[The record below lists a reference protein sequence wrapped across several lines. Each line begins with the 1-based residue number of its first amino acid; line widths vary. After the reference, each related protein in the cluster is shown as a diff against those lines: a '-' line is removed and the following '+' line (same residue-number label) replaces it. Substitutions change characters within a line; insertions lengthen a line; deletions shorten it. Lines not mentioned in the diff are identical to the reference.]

1 MIRVKEVAV
10 IDESGKYLGAIP
22 TADALELAK
31 DKGLDLLEV
40 APNEKPPVCK
50 IIDYGKYKY
59 KQSKKSHDAKKK
71 QKTIQVKEIKL
82 RPKTEEHDYQFK
94 VNHVRRFL
102 TGGDKAKITLIFRG
116 RELVHRHIGEKMLR
130 RIAEDIKDIGS
141 IEQEPKKE
149 GRNLTMILIP
159 NKQIEKQQVVSS
171 AKISGN

>member
-1 MIRVKEVAV
+1 MIRIDEVVV
-10 IDESGKYLGAIP
+10 IDDTGKYLGAMP
-22 TADALELAK
+22 TVEALALANE
-31 DKGLDLLEV
+31 KGLDLLEV

-59 KQSKKSHDAKKK
+59 KQSKKNQEAKKK

-102 TGGDKAKITLIFRG
+102 TGGDKAKITIIFRG
-116 RELVHRHIGEKMLR
+116 REVVHKHIGEKMLK

-141 IEQEPKKE
+141 VEQPPKKE
-149 GRNLTMILIP
+149 GRNLTMIMIP
-159 NKQIEKQQVVSS
+159 NMHTEKQ
-171 AKISGN
+171 KIEQK